1 VGAPR
6 KYKLSPKR
14 VDSGAR
20 STLRRHI
27 QHAQKANDLSTWKR
41 ARAVLAYVEGGS
53 IADIGSEVGADP
65 STVSRWI
72 AAYAL
77 HGVPALSPAKA
88 PGPLPR
94 LREEQLEE
102 LGRIVEKG
110 PESAGFDCGVW
121 TGRLVGELIR
131 RKFGVDYHWKYI
143 PELLH
148 KLGFSCYHAACLMD
162 RCVASEMGVAEVAV
176 ARRLPGRDPCHH
188 HADTR
193 ALRWGHSTPAT
204 GVHDRPLSSPIARV
218 GVSVVQVS
226 VERVVW

>member
-1 VGAPR
+1 MGAPR

-131 RKFGVDYHWKYI
+131 RKFGVDYHWKYV

-148 KLGFSCYHAACLMD
+148 KLGFSVQRPRKRLSRADSEAQEFWLRKTFPALKKRPND
-162 RCVASEMGVAEVAV
+162 KARPSSLRTKPASNSIPPCT
-176 ARRLPGRDPCHH
+176 RPGP
-188 HADTR
+188 
-193 ALRWGHSTPAT
+193 
-204 GVHDRPLSSPIARV
+204 
-218 GVSVVQVS
+218 
-226 VERVVW
+226 E